1 MDNRQFDKSVVD
13 ETQSEMALPGSAS
26 LVHAQPSDNAVP
38 RTLVQNV
45 KSLIKRYVP
54 IAPAMSHAI
63 RSMLSRKTDDQL
75 VEELWINLLA
85 RLSMAS
91 SDVFFVEIG
100 ANDGVSFDPIHAHV
114 VRHRWRGLLVEPLPD
129 FFHQLTETYRSCVGL
144 ILENVAIADGPGYR
158 DMYRVS
164 SDGLSNGT
172 LPDWAKGIASFF
184 NDRNALGGC
193 RISAKVFERI
203 RPYITIQKVRCDTLD
218 NVFSKHNV
226 AKIDVFQV
234 DVEGYDYHVLK
245 QLDFRRFRPRIIR
258 IEWFNLPDD
267 EKRLALALLRP
278 FGYRIR
284 LSKTDLI
291 AWRDLGTIAHLIR
304 TAKHQLLPAS

>member
-1 MDNRQFDKSVVD
+1 MD
-13 ETQSEMALPGSAS
+13 
-26 LVHAQPSDNAVP
+26 SDQTIAPPNAAP
-38 RTLVQNV
+38 RTLLQNV
-45 KSLIKRYVP
+45 KAIIKRHVP
-54 IAPAMSHAI
+54 IAPAMNHAI

-75 VEELWINLLA
+75 VEELWTKLLA
-85 RLSMAS
+85 RLCMAS
-91 SDVFFVEIG
+91 SDVFFVEVG
-100 ANDGVSFDPIHAHV
+100 ANDGVSFDPIHAQV
-114 VRHRWRGLLVEPLPD
+114 LRHHWRGLLVEPLPD

-144 ILENVAIADGPGYR
+144 MLENVAIADVPGYR

-164 SDGLSNGT
+164 PDGLSNGT
-172 LPDWAKGIASFF
+172 LPDWSKGIASFF

-193 RISAKVFERI
+193 RISQAVFERI
-203 RPYITIQKVRCDTLD
+203 RPYITIQKVPCDTLK
-218 NVFSKHNV
+218 NVLSKHNV
-226 AKIDVFQV
+226 TKIDVFQV

-267 EKRLALALLRP
+267 EKRLALALLAP

-291 AWRDLGTIAHLIR
+291 AWRDLGTVAHLIH
-304 TAKHQLLPAS
+304 TARHHLLSASHG